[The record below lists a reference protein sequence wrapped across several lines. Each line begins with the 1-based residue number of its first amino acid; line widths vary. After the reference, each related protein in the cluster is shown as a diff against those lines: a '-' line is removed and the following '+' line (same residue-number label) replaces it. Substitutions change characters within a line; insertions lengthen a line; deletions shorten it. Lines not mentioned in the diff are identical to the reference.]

1 MPVVALSWTA
11 PSQPANRTLGK
22 ALMLIVHLTD
32 LHVRPHGLAAY
43 RTAETNMLTERAID
57 AVLALDPRPDCVLI
71 TGDLTDNGLPAEYEN
86 LKRMLARLP
95 MPVWLIPGNH
105 DRRENLKSIFSAY
118 PGLSD
123 DPHFAHWATDLGPLR
138 MIGLDT
144 VVPGSGAGRLCAE
157 RLAWLDARLSE
168 DSAKPTIVALHHPA
182 FVCGIHHMD
191 RINLIE
197 GKAELEAI
205 IRRHPQVVRVLSGHH
220 HRPVQALFAGTL
232 AMVAPSVAHQVV
244 LDLNDKPSG
253 QFNFEPAAF
262 HLHLWTEAAGLV
274 SHTAYVEKAPGP
286 YPFLRDADYPGA

>member
-1 MPVVALSWTA
+1 
-11 PSQPANRTLGK
+11 
-22 ALMLIVHLTD
+22 MLIAHLTD

-86 LKRMLARLP
+86 LKRMLSRLP

-105 DRRENLKSIFSAY
+105 DRRENLKSIFGSY

-123 DPHFAHWATDLGPLR
+123 DPHFAHWATDLGPVR

-157 RLAWLDARLSE
+157 RLSWLDARLSE

-197 GKAELEAI
+197 GKAEFEAI
-205 IRRHPQVVRVLSGHH
+205 IRRHPQVVRILSGHH
-220 HRPVQALFAGTL
+220 HRPIQALFAGTL

-244 LDLNDKPSG
+244 LDLHDRPSG
-253 QFNFEPAAF
+253 QFNFEPPAF